1 MPTKNIKNL
10 FKNLTRSI
18 SFKLIGGGA
27 KPLKG
32 VSAILGVILILTV
45 ILTMVMSISL
55 TSWNEQKN
63 VRNALKSAQSYFA
76 AEAGI
81 EDALL
86 RLKKNPTIAATSYNF
101 NIAGGTT
108 SVTISENIGGSRN
121 ISAQGNISNRIK
133 KLGIVY
139 TTSIAKISFFYGA
152 QIGNGGIEMR
162 TNSKIQGNIY
172 SNGSILLIEAE
183 SGEKSFIRDEVFVA
197 SNGNQINSQAGI
209 IEIGKESK
217 ADAHAHSCINA
228 TIGGKLYW
236 VTGGS
241 PGNCVAEKG
250 NVEQSE
256 EIPKENLPITEEQIQ
271 KWKDEACCKTDS
283 ACPCLHSP
291 AGDLTIEIDETKNWG
306 PEKIEGSLRIKNK
319 GVLNMKG
326 TIWITGNLIVENGG
340 TIKLDPN
347 YGSMSGLII
356 VDGKILIENGV
367 TLKGSGTTG
376 SFQMLLS
383 TNATKTIIEP
393 CNLNKIDA
401 NCPAIYIGN
410 TAKTSIFYASD
421 GLIVLDNNM
430 EVREITGHKLLLK
443 PNAVLNYDSGLANTK
458 FSGGSGASWQASNWQ
473 EIE

>member
-1 MPTKNIKNL
+1 M
-10 FKNLTRSI
+10 
-18 SFKLIGGGA
+18 
-27 KPLKG
+27 
-32 VSAILGVILILTV
+32 GVILILTV

-63 VRNALKSAQSYFA
+63 IRNALKSTQSYFA

-86 RLKKNPTIAATSYNF
+86 RFKKNPTLPATSYNF

-108 SVTISENIGGSRN
+108 SVIISENIGGSRTL
-121 ISAQGNISNRIK
+121 SAQGNISNRIK
-133 KLGIVY
+133 KLGIVF
-139 TTSIAKISFFYGA
+139 TTSTAKISFFYGA
-152 QIGNGGIEMR
+152 QIGDGGIEMR

-172 SNGSILLIEAE
+172 SNGSILLIEAQ
-183 SGEKSFIRDEVFVA
+183 SGEKSFITDEVFVA
-197 SNGNQINSQAGI
+197 NNGNQIDGGTGI
-209 IEIGKESK
+209 IEISKESK
-217 ADAHAHSCINA
+217 ADAHVYSCNNA
-228 TIGGKLYW
+228 AIGGKLYW

-241 PGNCVAEKG
+241 PGNCTADKG
-250 NVEQSE
+250 NAEQSE
-256 EIPKENLPITEEQIQ
+256 EIPEENLPITEEQIQ
-271 KWKDEACCKTDS
+271 RWRDGACCKTDS

-291 AGDLTIEIDETKNWG
+291 VGDLTIEIGETKNWG

-326 TIWITGNLIVENGG
+326 NIWITGNLIVENGG

-347 YGSMSGLII
+347 FYGSMAGLII
-356 VDGKILIENGV
+356 VAGKILIENGV
-367 TLKGSGTTG
+367 TLKDSGITG
-376 SFQMLLS
+376 SFLMLLS

-393 CNLNKIDA
+393 CNLGKIDT

-430 EVREITGHKLLLK
+430 EVREITGYKLLLR
-443 PNAVLNYDSGLANTK
+443 PNAVLNYDSGLASTK